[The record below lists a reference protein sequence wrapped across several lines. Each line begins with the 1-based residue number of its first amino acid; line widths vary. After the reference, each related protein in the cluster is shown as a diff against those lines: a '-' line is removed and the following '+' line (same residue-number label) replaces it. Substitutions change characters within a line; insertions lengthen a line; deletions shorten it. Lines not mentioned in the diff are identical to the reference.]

1 MSLYGDNACDGGSK
15 TLDREVKLVW
25 VEKSKFFVVLILL
38 FAIAV
43 ATASASP
50 TVATGKAFVTA
61 TYDVADKPTAIIPGN
76 LNIIEPANPE
86 LVIIGR
92 DLMWPWDHSASV
104 TNNPLDYAKAL
115 PAVPATCFMVLT
127 GFLCISLVRD
137 RRVWLAALTALL
149 WAGNVGIHAVPQ
161 LARYACRRAH
171 TNKQL
176 TAGLNRSHLLENTN
190 RSRCDI
196 EGSRFI
202 GLIHYLEGIPDGTM
216 SFLPRIVVRHKLQ
229 TESRQTENKFGT
241 SQFAI
246 AKLLPRLICATSCP
260 ATASEQNIHFSPG
273 FIFDNLARGPPA
285 LT

>member
-1 MSLYGDNACDGGSK
+1 M
-15 TLDREVKLVW
+15 W
-25 VEKSKFFVVLILL
+25 VEKSRFLAVFALL
-38 FAIAV
+38 FAV
-43 ATASASP
+43 ATAGASP
-50 TVATGKAFVTA
+50 TVATGGTIVTA
-61 TYDVADKPTAIIPGN
+61 TSDVADTPTAIIPGN
-76 LNIIEPANPE
+76 LKVVAPVNSE
-86 LVIIGR
+86 LAIIGR
-92 DLMWPWDHSASV
+92 QLLKPSVNSAGL
-104 TNNPLDYAKAL
+104 TNNPPDYAKAL

-176 TAGLNRSHLLENTN
+176 TAGLDRSYLTENTN
-190 RSRCDI
+190 RLRCDI

-202 GLIHYLEGIPDGTM
+202 GLLRYLEGIPHGTM
-216 SFLPRIVVRHKLQ
+216 SFLPRIPASWCGANSMRDKLQ
-229 TESRQTENKFGT
+229 QESRQTEDKFRT

-246 AKLLPRLICATSCP
+246 AKLLPHLICATSCP
-260 ATASEQNIHFSPG
+260 ATAAEQHIHFSAA
-273 FIFDNLARGPPA
+273 FFFDNLARGPPA

>member
-1 MSLYGDNACDGGSK
+1 M
-15 TLDREVKLVW
+15 W
-25 VEKSKFFVVLILL
+25 VEKSRFIAVLILL
-38 FAIAV
+38 FALAV

-61 TYDVADKPTAIIPGN
+61 TSDVADTPTPIVPGN

-86 LVIIGR
+86 LAIIGR
-92 DLMWPWDHSASV
+92 DLLWPWDHSASAAD
-104 TNNPLDYAKAL
+104 NRLDNIKAL

-161 LARYACRRAH
+161 LAKYACRRAH

-176 TAGLNRSHLLENTN
+176 TAGLDRSYLLENTN
-190 RSRCDI
+190 SRSRCDI

-202 GLIHYLEGIPDGTM
+202 GLLHYLEGIPDGTM
-216 SFLPRIVVRHKLQ
+216 SFLPRIVVRHKVQ
-229 TESRQTENKFGT
+229 PESRQTENKFRT

-260 ATASEQNIHFSPG
+260 ATAAEQNIHFSPS